1 MTGSLR
7 RSRDWFRIF
16 AFLVILAAF
25 VLWYLY
31 QNPHFFISLAI
42 ALFVA
47 IIFLTLLALRPEYR
61 QGIIRRLLGFQKRD
75 LERGGWFQRYGKLAG
90 ILIIINALIFRLMVE
105 LQFVST
111 QDVQAILLFI
121 YIQMAL
127 GTVLLVSFL
136 RVAGKWLRY
145 PLIILLTLTLVVVAI
160 ITALILLELTLH

>member
-16 AFLVILAAF
+16 ALLVILAAS

-31 QNPHFFISLAI
+31 ITPHFSYLLAI

-61 QGIIRRLLGFQKRD
+61 EGIIRRLLGFQKRD
-75 LERGGWFQRYGKLAG
+75 LERGGWLQRYGKLAG
-90 ILIIINALIFRLMVE
+90 ILIIINSLIFRLMVG
-105 LQFVST
+105 LQFVSI

-121 YIQMAL
+121 YVQMAL

-145 PLIILLTLTLVVVAI
+145 PLIILLALTLVAVAMITAI
-160 ITALILLELTLH
+160 ILRELTLH